1 MHLSKPV
8 ELADNWERA
17 KSLFSPNPSEPVN
30 GHFELPTVPGLGME
44 FDEAEM
50 KRRAIPIST

>member
-17 KSLFSPNPSEPVN
+17 GSVFKNPSEPVD
-30 GHFELPTVPGLGME
+30 GTFRASDGPGLGME

-50 KRRAIPIST
+50 KRRSIPVAV